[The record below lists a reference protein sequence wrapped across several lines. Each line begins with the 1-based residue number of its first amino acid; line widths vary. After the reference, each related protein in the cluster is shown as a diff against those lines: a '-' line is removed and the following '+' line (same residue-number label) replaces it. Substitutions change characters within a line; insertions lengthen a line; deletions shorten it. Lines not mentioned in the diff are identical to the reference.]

1 MKLTP
6 RTALVVLVAAIALMA
21 TAGAGATAALMIT
34 GKQIKDSSVTSQD
47 IKNNSLKVKD
57 LSARAQAKLKGRTGA
72 TGAAGARG
80 PAGPAGTS
88 GLPGLPGLPGIPGLS
103 GFEVVPV
110 STVLTGLSTGSATGA
125 CPAGKKALAAAGGL
139 TTPVL
144 GVLTQVTRLSDT
156 AFKATAL
163 SAVPLGTNTLSLDV
177 VCATVPN

>member
-1 MKLTP
+1 MRTRERDWSWPGSVTDSLNNPRGGIGNSADRPSADSAKRPCRTRRPPYSRCPTDVHSTSTPVSGRTSRRTRMKLTP

-80 PAGPAGTS
+80 P
-88 GLPGLPGLPGIPGLS
+88 
-103 GFEVVPV
+103 
-110 STVLTGLSTGSATGA
+110 
-125 CPAGKKALAAAGGL
+125 
-139 TTPVL
+139 
-144 GVLTQVTRLSDT
+144 
-156 AFKATAL
+156 
-163 SAVPLGTNTLSLDV
+163 
-177 VCATVPN
+177 